1 MRKDLGKGDS
11 LVLITAMYAVAVVAG
26 ILVCQKAR
34 GVMPD
39 VWALVQD
46 SFSLPVILLLAAVW
60 YWGIRLTGNWV
71 HTFMGL
77 GPAAMTALF
86 LFISI
91 PMMERRQL
99 ANKPGYS
106 EYRKQTRLLI

>member
-11 LVLITAMYAVAVVAG
+11 LVLITAMYAVAV
-26 ILVCQKAR
+26 
-34 GVMPD
+34 
-39 VWALVQD
+39 
-46 SFSLPVILLLAAVW
+46 AAVW